1 MEDNQEKIVHFVDF
15 ENVHKHIPIDEIA
28 RGNHQRVL
36 LFVGNQQTIPNDW
49 LIVDYNITVI
59 RVGKTSKDNVD
70 FHISAYLGMVHVG
83 RDNSVKFIVWSKD
96 KGFDDLIEHFK
107 TRKRRIERKEPP
119 KPKKKATTPAKK
131 ASKSVVEKEKI
142 IEEKPESPQ
151 EKADPP
157 SIKQVGT
164 RVVEILEKTAPA
176 KRPRKQTT
184 LQNQI
189 EHWRPGIGFKHK
201 TWDVVHWLIQKQH
214 IVITDEKVK
223 YNF

>member
-1 MEDNQEKIVHFVDF
+1 MVDNQEKIVHFVDY

-83 RDNSVKFIVWSKD
+83 RENSVRFVVWSKD

-107 TRKRRIERKEPP
+107 SRKRRIERKEPP
-119 KPKKKATTPAKK
+119 KPKKKAGTPSQKVMKPA
-131 ASKSVVEKEKI
+131 VEKKKI
-142 IEEKPESPQ
+142 VEEKPETPP
-151 EKADPP
+151 EKIVAP
-157 SIKQVGT
+157 SIKQVGS

-184 LQNQI
+184 LQNQL
-189 EHWRPGIGFKHK
+189 EHWRPGIKFKH
-201 TWDVVHWLIQKQH
+201 TTLQVINWLTQKQH
-214 IVITDEKVK
+214 IVITDDKVK

>member
-1 MEDNQEKIVHFVDF
+1 MVDNQEKIVHFVDY

-83 RDNSVKFIVWSKD
+83 RENSVRFIVWSKD

-107 TRKRRIERKEPP
+107 SRKRRIERKEPP
-119 KPKKKATTPAKK
+119 RPNKKAGTASKRVMKPAVEKKKI
-131 ASKSVVEKEKI
+131 V
-142 IEEKPESPQ
+142 EEKPETAQ
-151 EKADPP
+151 EKIDPP
-157 SIKQVGT
+157 SIKQVGS

-176 KRPRKQTT
+176 KRPRKHTT
-184 LQNQI
+184 LQNQLD
-189 EHWRPGIGFKHK
+189 HWRP
-201 TWDVVHWLIQKQH
+201 
-214 IVITDEKVK
+214 
-223 YNF
+223 

>member
-1 MEDNQEKIVHFVDF
+1 MVDNQDKIVHFVDY

-83 RDNSVKFIVWSKD
+83 RENSVRFIVWSKD

-107 TRKRRIERKEPP
+107 SRKRRIERKEPP
-119 KPKKKATTPAKK
+119 KPKKKAGTPSKK
-131 ASKSVVEKEKI
+131 VVKPAVEKKKI
-142 IEEKPESPQ
+142 VEEKPETAQ
-151 EKADPP
+151 EKIDPP
-157 SIKQVGT
+157 SIKQVGS

-184 LQNQI
+184 LQNQL
-189 EHWRPGIGFKHK
+189 EHWRPGIKFKHT
-201 TWDVVHWLIQKQH
+201 TWDVIHWLIQKNH
-214 IVITDEKVK
+214 IVITDDKVK

>member
-1 MEDNQEKIVHFVDF
+1 MVDNQEKIVHFVDY

-83 RDNSVKFIVWSKD
+83 RDNSVRFIVWSKD

-107 TRKRRIERKEPP
+107 SRKRRIERKEPP
-119 KPKKKATTPAKK
+119 KPKKKAGTPSKK
-131 ASKSVVEKEKI
+131 VMKPAVEKKKI
-142 IEEKPESPQ
+142 VEEKPKTAQ
-151 EKADPP
+151 EKIGPP
-157 SIKQVGT
+157 SIEQVGS

-184 LQNQI
+184 LQNQL
-189 EHWRPGIGFKHK
+189 EHWRPGIKFKH
-201 TWDVVHWLIQKQH
+201 TTLEVIDWLTQKQH
-214 IVITDEKVK
+214 IEITDNKVK

>member
-15 ENVHKHIPIDEIA
+15 ENVHKHIPIDDIA

>member
-1 MEDNQEKIVHFVDF
+1 MADNQEKIVHFVDY

-83 RDNSVKFIVWSKD
+83 RDNSVRFIVWSKD
-96 KGFDDLIEHFK
+96 KGFDDLIEHLK
-107 TRKRRIERKEPP
+107 SRKRRIERKEPS
-119 KPKKKATTPAKK
+119 KPKKIAGTPSKK
-131 ASKSVVEKEKI
+131 VIKPVVEKKKI
-142 IEEKPESPQ
+142 VEEKPETPQ
-151 EKADPP
+151 EKIVPP
-157 SIKQVGT
+157 SIKQVGS

-184 LQNQI
+184 LQNQL
-189 EHWRPGIGFKHK
+189 EHWRPGIKFKH
-201 TWDVVHWLIQKQH
+201 TTLQVINWLTQKQH
-214 IVITDEKVK
+214 IVITDDKVK

>member
-1 MEDNQEKIVHFVDF
+1 MSDEPEKVVHFVDF

-83 RDNSVKFIVWSKD
+83 RENSVKFIVWSRD

-119 KPKKKATTPAKK
+119 KVKKKTTPAVKNDKK
-131 ASKSVVEKEKI
+131 SEQKARDGPDDKKENV
-142 IEEKPESPQ
+142 Q
-151 EKADPP
+151 EKSEPP

-176 KRPRKQTT
+176 KRPRKVST

-189 EHWRPGIGFKHK
+189 EHWRPGIGFVHK

-214 IVITDEKVK
+214 IEINDDKVK

>member
-1 MEDNQEKIVHFVDF
+1 MVDNQEKIVHFVDY

-83 RDNSVKFIVWSKD
+83 RENSVRFIVWSKD

-107 TRKRRIERKEPP
+107 SRKRRIERKEPP
-119 KPKKKATTPAKK
+119 RPNKKAGTASKRVMKPAVEKKKI
-131 ASKSVVEKEKI
+131 V
-142 IEEKPESPQ
+142 EEKPETAQ
-151 EKADPP
+151 EKIDPP
-157 SIKQVGT
+157 SIKQVGS

-189 EHWRPGIGFKHK
+189 EHWRPGIKFKH
-201 TWDVVHWLIQKQH
+201 TTLPVINWLTQKQH
-214 IVITDEKVK
+214 IVITDDKVK

>member
-1 MEDNQEKIVHFVDF
+1 MVDNQEKIVHFVDY

-83 RDNSVKFIVWSKD
+83 RENSVRFIVWSKD

-107 TRKRRIERKEPP
+107 SRKRRIERKEPP
-119 KPKKKATTPAKK
+119 RPNKKAGT
-131 ASKSVVEKEKI
+131 ASKRVMKPVSSWAFSAVRCFDSGTPVERRGDE
-142 IEEKPESPQ
+142 Q
-151 EKADPP
+151 
-157 SIKQVGT
+157 
-164 RVVEILEKTAPA
+164 LEKC
-176 KRPRKQTT
+176 
-184 LQNQI
+184 
-189 EHWRPGIGFKHK
+189 E
-201 TWDVVHWLIQKQH
+201 V
-214 IVITDEKVK
+214 
-223 YNF
+223 

>member
-15 ENVHKHIPIDEIA
+15 ENVHKHIPIDDIA

-157 SIKQVGT
+157 SIKQVGS

>member
-1 MEDNQEKIVHFVDF
+1 MEDNTEKIVHFVDF
-15 ENVHKHIPIDEIA
+15 ENVHKHIPIDDIA

>member
-1 MEDNQEKIVHFVDF
+1 MEDNTEKIVHFVDF
-15 ENVHKHIPIDEIA
+15 ENVHKHIPIDDIA

-131 ASKSVVEKEKI
+131 ASKSVAEKEKI

>member
-15 ENVHKHIPIDEIA
+15 ENVHKHIPIDDIA

-142 IEEKPESPQ
+142 MEEKPESPQ

>member
-1 MEDNQEKIVHFVDF
+1 MVDNQEKIVHFVDY

-83 RDNSVKFIVWSKD
+83 RENSFRFIVWYKD

-107 TRKRRIERKEPP
+107 SRKRRIERKEPP
-119 KPKKKATTPAKK
+119 RPNKKAGTASKRVMKPAVEKKKI
-131 ASKSVVEKEKI
+131 V
-142 IEEKPESPQ
+142 EEKPETAQ
-151 EKADPP
+151 EKIDPP
-157 SIKQVGT
+157 SIKQVGS

-184 LQNQI
+184 LQNQLD
-189 EHWRPGIGFKHK
+189 HWRP
-201 TWDVVHWLIQKQH
+201 
-214 IVITDEKVK
+214 
-223 YNF
+223 

>member
-1 MEDNQEKIVHFVDF
+1 MVDNQEKIVHFVDY

-83 RDNSVKFIVWSKD
+83 RENSVRFIVWSKD

-107 TRKRRIERKEPP
+107 SRKRRIERKEPP
-119 KPKKKATTPAKK
+119 RPNKKAGTASKRVMKPAVEKKKI
-131 ASKSVVEKEKI
+131 V
-142 IEEKPESPQ
+142 EEKPETAQ
-151 EKADPP
+151 EKIDPP
-157 SIKQVGT
+157 SIKQVGS

-184 LQNQI
+184 LQNQL
-189 EHWRPGIGFKHK
+189 EHWRPGIKFKH
-201 TWDVVHWLIQKQH
+201 TTLQVINWLTQKQH
-214 IVITDEKVK
+214 IVITDDKVK

>member
-15 ENVHKHIPIDEIA
+15 ENVHKHIPIDDIA

-83 RDNSVKFIVWSKD
+83 RDNSVRFIVWSKD

>member
-1 MEDNQEKIVHFVDF
+1 MEVNQEKIVHFVDF
-15 ENVHKHIPIDEIA
+15 EDVHKHIPIDDIA

>member
-131 ASKSVVEKEKI
+131 ASKSVAEKEKI

>member
-1 MEDNQEKIVHFVDF
+1 MVDNQEKIVHFVDY

-83 RDNSVKFIVWSKD
+83 RENSVRFIVWSKD

-107 TRKRRIERKEPP
+107 SRKRRIERKEPP
-119 KPKKKATTPAKK
+119 RPNKKAGTASKRVMKPAVEKKKI
-131 ASKSVVEKEKI
+131 V
-142 IEEKPESPQ
+142 EEKPETAQ
-151 EKADPP
+151 EKIDPP
-157 SIKQVGT
+157 SIKQVGS

-184 LQNQI
+184 LQNQL
-189 EHWRPGIGFKHK
+189 EHWRPGSKFKHT
-201 TWDVVHWLIQKQH
+201 TWDVIHWLIQKNH
-214 IVITDEKVK
+214 IVITDDKVK

>member
-1 MEDNQEKIVHFVDF
+1 MEDNTEKIVHFVDF
-15 ENVHKHIPIDEIA
+15 ENVHKHIPIDDIA

-83 RDNSVKFIVWSKD
+83 RDNSVRFIVWSKD

-131 ASKSVVEKEKI
+131 GSKSVVEREKI
-142 IEEKPESPQ
+142 IEKKPESPQ
-151 EKADPP
+151 EKADSP

-176 KRPRKQTT
+176 KRPRKQKT

-189 EHWRPGIGFKHK
+189 EHWRPGIKFKH
-201 TWDVVHWLIQKQH
+201 TTLDVVHWLIQEQH

>member
-1 MEDNQEKIVHFVDF
+1 MVDNQEKIVHFVDY

-83 RDNSVKFIVWSKD
+83 RENSVRFIVWSKD

-107 TRKRRIERKEPP
+107 SRKRRIERKEPP
-119 KPKKKATTPAKK
+119 RPNKKAGTASKRVMKPAVEKKKI
-131 ASKSVVEKEKI
+131 V
-142 IEEKPESPQ
+142 EEKPETAQ
-151 EKADPP
+151 EKIDPP
-157 SIKQVGT
+157 SIKQVGS

-176 KRPRKQTT
+176 KRPRTQTT
-184 LQNQI
+184 LQNQL
-189 EHWRPGIGFKHK
+189 EHWRPGIKFKH
-201 TWDVVHWLIQKQH
+201 TTLQVINWLTQKQH
-214 IVITDEKVK
+214 IVITDDKVK

>member
-15 ENVHKHIPIDEIA
+15 ENVHKHIPIDDIA

-131 ASKSVVEKEKI
+131 ASKSVAEKEKI

>member
-1 MEDNQEKIVHFVDF
+1 MVDNQEKIVHFVDY

-83 RDNSVKFIVWSKD
+83 RDNSVRFIVWSKD

-107 TRKRRIERKEPP
+107 SRKRRIERKEPP
-119 KPKKKATTPAKK
+119 KPKKKAGTPSKK
-131 ASKSVVEKEKI
+131 VMKPAVEKKKI
-142 IEEKPESPQ
+142 VEEKPETAQ
-151 EKADPP
+151 EKIGPP
-157 SIKQVGT
+157 SIKQVGS

-184 LQNQI
+184 LQNQL
-189 EHWRPGIGFKHK
+189 EHWRPGIKFKH
-201 TWDVVHWLIQKQH
+201 TTLEVIDWLTQKQH
-214 IVITDEKVK
+214 IEITDQSEV
-223 YNF
+223 

>member
-1 MEDNQEKIVHFVDF
+1 MVDNQEKIVHFVDY

-83 RDNSVKFIVWSKD
+83 RENSVRFVVWSKD

-107 TRKRRIERKEPP
+107 SRKRRIERKEPP
-119 KPKKKATTPAKK
+119 KPKKKAGTP
-131 ASKSVVEKEKI
+131 SKRVMKPAVEKKKI
-142 IEEKPESPQ
+142 VEEKPETPP
-151 EKADPP
+151 EKIVAP
-157 SIKQVGT
+157 SIKQVGS

-184 LQNQI
+184 LQNQL
-189 EHWRPGIGFKHK
+189 EHWRPGIKFKH
-201 TWDVVHWLIQKQH
+201 TTLQVINWLTQKQH
-214 IVITDEKVK
+214 IVITDDKVK

>member
-1 MEDNQEKIVHFVDF
+1 MVDNQEKIVHFVDY

-83 RDNSVKFIVWSKD
+83 RENSVRFIVWSKD

-107 TRKRRIERKEPP
+107 SRKRRIERKEPP
-119 KPKKKATTPAKK
+119 RPNKKAGTASKRVMKPAVEKKKI
-131 ASKSVVEKEKI
+131 V
-142 IEEKPESPQ
+142 EEKPETPPKQ
-151 EKADPP
+151 IVPP
-157 SIKQVGT
+157 SIKQVGS

-189 EHWRPGIGFKHK
+189 EHWRPGIKFKH
-201 TWDVVHWLIQKQH
+201 TTLQVINWLTQKQH
-214 IVITDEKVK
+214 IVITDDKVK